1 MINLYEKSRLAGID
15 MKLKSSTNNI
25 KLYYYS
31 FKLCNILDLSNR
43 IFIKIVHL
51 KTKIYKI
58 FKLSIYNLSIFDNDE
73 TILTRFKPKLISRS
87 ADKYELKLKLRGLRG
102 IR

>member
-1 MINLYEKSRLAGID
+1 MKVNLYEKSRLAGID
-15 MKLKSSTNNI
+15 MKLKSSINKI
-25 KLYYYS
+25 KIYYYS

-43 IFIKIVHL
+43 IFIKIIRL

-58 FKLSIYNLSIFDNDE
+58 FKLTNNDE

-87 ADKYELKLKLRGLRG
+87 TDKYELKLRG